1 MEIMHKGMW
10 TGRRVLYLS
19 VDAIRANPDQPRKYF
34 EPEALRELAES
45 IGRYGILQPLTVRR
59 GEDGYELVGTSYELI
74 AGERRLR
81 AAKLAGLREVPC
93 LAVRSDEEE
102 SALLS
107 LIENLQRQDLHYM
120 EEAAAIAKLIAVYG
134 LSQEQA
140 AERLGKSQSAVAN
153 KLRLLRL
160 SPACVTLLREG
171 GLSERHARAL
181 LRLSDENERL
191 AALRVIIE
199 RGCNVAQAEAYIES
213 VLQRAAVTP
222 PRRRPTF
229 IVKDV
234 RLFLN
239 TIRRSMG
246 IMQRAGVDAACE
258 REDTDEEIRLT
269 IRIPRTGAAKTA

>member
-1 MEIMHKGMW
+1 MC
-10 TGRRVLYLS
+10 
-19 VDAIRANPDQPRKYF
+19 IRDR
-34 EPEALRELAES
+34 
-45 IGRYGILQPLTVRR
+45 
-59 GEDGYELVGTSYELI
+59 
-74 AGERRLR
+74 
-81 AAKLAGLREVPC
+81 
-93 LAVRSDEEE
+93 
-102 SALLS
+102 
-107 LIENLQRQDLHYM
+107 DLHYM

-191 AALRVIIE
+191 AALRVIVE

>member
-59 GEDGYELVGTSYELI
+59 GEDGYELI

-81 AAKLAGLREVPC
+81 
-93 LAVRSDEEE
+93 
-102 SALLS
+102 
-107 LIENLQRQDLHYM
+107 
-120 EEAAAIAKLIAVYG
+120 
-134 LSQEQA
+134 
-140 AERLGKSQSAVAN
+140 
-153 KLRLLRL
+153 
-160 SPACVTLLREG
+160 
-171 GLSERHARAL
+171 
-181 LRLSDENERL
+181 